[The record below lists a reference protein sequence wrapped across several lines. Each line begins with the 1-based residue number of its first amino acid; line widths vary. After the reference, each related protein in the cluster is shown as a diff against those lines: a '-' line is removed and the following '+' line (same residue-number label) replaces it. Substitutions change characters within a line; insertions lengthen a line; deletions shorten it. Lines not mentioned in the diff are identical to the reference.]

1 MKNKKCDEQRKHEKE
16 QEELQTQSKQK
27 KREIYII
34 TLLQKYKE
42 KNKIVNVNCTYI
54 KGRCVRA
61 DVVQLSE
68 QQTRMV
74 KRGCFGAPKQE
85 REREIERE
93 KCTIDKRTRTTKAVS
108 ERV

>member
-1 MKNKKCDEQRKHEKE
+1 MNREKMKKNRKSYRHRAN
-16 QEELQTQSKQK
+16 K

-61 DVVQLSE
+61 DVV
-68 QQTRMV
+68 
-74 KRGCFGAPKQE
+74 
-85 REREIERE
+85 
-93 KCTIDKRTRTTKAVS
+93 
-108 ERV
+108 